1 MTDTLVRTAGPNT
14 PDVYMVTADQE
25 TILGNGTTQDPLRTG
40 ASTTGSFQAELTS
53 SRVLGTAVRATTTT
67 PTVGVV
73 RVSGASSGI
82 TGGNFSEL
90 AQVVGLVVELGA
102 GNAVNVRSQGLV
114 TLTELEWSAVIEEGG
129 ALSPGLTYFLSTVV
143 GQITTTPPSASL
155 SFVVQVGIA
164 LNATTLL
171 LSTPTTQT
179 VNP

>member
-1 MTDTLVRTAGPNT
+1 MTDTLVRTAGPT
-14 PDVYMVTADQE
+14 IPDVYMVTADQE
-25 TILGNGTTQDPLRTG
+25 TILGNGTTQDPLRAG

-53 SRVLGTAVRATTTT
+53 SRVLGAAVYATTIA
-67 PTVGVV
+67 PTVGIV

-82 TGGNFSEL
+82 TGGDFSDV

-114 TLTELEWSAVIEEGG
+114 VLTESEWGAVIEEGG
-129 ALSPGLTYFLSTVV
+129 ALSPGVTYFLSAVV
-143 GQITTTPPSASL
+143 GQITATAPVASGA
-155 SFVVQVGIA
+155 FVVQVGIA
-164 LNATTLL
+164 LNSTTLL